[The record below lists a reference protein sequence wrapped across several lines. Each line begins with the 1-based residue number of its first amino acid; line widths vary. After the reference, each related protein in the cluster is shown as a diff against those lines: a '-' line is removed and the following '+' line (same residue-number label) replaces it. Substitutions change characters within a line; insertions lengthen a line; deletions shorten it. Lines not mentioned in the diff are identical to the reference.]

1 MSEIQ
6 HGEFPFSSH
15 GYLLAN
21 LLARRTCLAMCFG
34 IGFGMWFVAVHCLAE
49 VSSHSGCEGSHPQE
63 LQITE
68 FPQKRK
74 RMFLVAIRI
83 DSINPAIE
91 NVDNVWP
98 TPLQSEACSM
108 LQGCQP
114 FLQMFQARLIDF
126 LETDPIQD
134 HPMVDEE
141 SMPGTFHANLEYVG
155 ASIHV
160 SPFGQSKYSCPSSG
174 ASPLRGCCRWRT
186 SAISPSDESM
196 ERKKGSPKNS

>member
-1 MSEIQ
+1 
-6 HGEFPFSSH
+6 
-15 GYLLAN
+15 
-21 LLARRTCLAMCFG
+21 
-34 IGFGMWFVAVHCLAE
+34 
-49 VSSHSGCEGSHPQE
+49 
-63 LQITE
+63 
-68 FPQKRK
+68 
-74 RMFLVAIRI
+74 
-83 DSINPAIE
+83 
-91 NVDNVWP
+91 
-98 TPLQSEACSM
+98 M
-108 LQGCQP
+108 LQECQP

-155 ASIHV
+155 ASIGV

-196 ERKKGSPKNS
+196 ERKKRGHQKTVDSCLHVFVFLNLACAEDH